1 MPLPCTKTTWSTIVR
16 KILILAVQLA
26 GVLLCGQVFGASIDE
41 TVGMVAQTRQTT
53 VATINGR
60 DAEIIYVGRFG
71 DCDSVAV
78 RSGKHYQHFRV
89 CSGKVQARNTVAP
102 SWADDQ
108 GSQRVLAAVVRNAIF
123 YGQSA
128 QVDENG
134 YLITARTLG
143 AVEASCKNVEV
154 VISYDG
160 DLVDRG
166 LKRICG

>member
-1 MPLPCTKTTWSTIVR
+1 MKR
-16 KILILAVQLA
+16 ILIVAVQVA
-26 GVLLCGQVFGASIDE
+26 GVLLCGQAYGASIDE
-41 TVGMVAQTRQTT
+41 TVSMVAQTRQTT
-53 VATINGR
+53 VATVNGR

-71 DCDSVAV
+71 DCDSVSV
-78 RSGKHYQHFRV
+78 RSSGKHYQHFRV
-89 CSGKVQARNTVAP
+89 CRGNVQARNTVAP

-108 GSQRVLAAVVRNAIF
+108 GSQKVLAAVTRNAIF

-128 QVDENG
+128 QIDENG

-143 AVEASCKNVEV
+143 AVEASCKNIEV

-166 LKRICG
+166 LRRICG